1 MCNGSTFVSK
11 QTNEREKWGNQRTK
25 TKYES
30 YLVPRVDT
38 SHNGDKLERRQQ
50 KRRHAKTAT
59 TKTATTVVKTAT
71 VHKSKRRQ
79 LLVKTATVIGQN
91 GDSHWSKR
99 RSLVKTATTNGQN
112 GDINKSITQTCDTI
126 SVDTSHNGDKSE
138 RRQQKRLLSPF

>member
-1 MCNGSTFVSK
+1 MVIEN
-11 QTNEREKWGNQRTK
+11 
-25 TKYES
+25 
-30 YLVPRVDT
+30 T
-38 SHNGDKLERRQQ
+38 SHNDDKSERRQQ

-91 GDSHWSKR
+91 GEDLWSKR
-99 RSLVKTATTNGQN
+99 RQPMVETATTNGQN

-126 SVDTSHNGDKSE
+126 PLHLMTHYNCYRYSNVVSKKPTD
-138 RRQQKRLLSPF
+138 PV